1 MIAKALT
8 QKDINTVLLK
18 LYRKEKNCELIQGN
32 VFYNLSLIDAN
43 YGKLSSALLNRYSQV
58 TKYQNRIAALNALL
72 YNKIYNLYEKA
83 MSAIN
88 TYNSDVEAEAYWS
101 NEYNTAD
108 ANEAEARRNKEAAY
122 SNYEAA
128 QAEYTRI
135 SNDYDQR
142 ITNAILEKG
151 RKESELSDARAHL
164 AEKQTE
170 LANLQ
175 QLKDDFLTVSME
187 LLGDRLKFSQSN
199 VYPKTGSSYPDEG
212 NTWATAYCDSPYVE
226 ITKQSVIKY
235 ILDAQGET
243 EHFTLGGYTFGN
255 ILNRY
260 YLGVEYYNMFR
271 VIVGT
276 YDGGARFEGRGGTT
290 QTILSSTGNK
300 SSSSDV
306 QSALASAVADA
317 IAAIRSAVVSYA
329 NGIDTSAIEADIAAT
344 EAQITQL
351 ESDISNLETQIS
363 NLRSEKTAALEAQQ
377 AVIDGYYNQYTEYK
391 QQEEYFKNNKIM
403 FKMKRDAARTRKEK
417 SYEAAETSSGDYNDA
432 KDEYEGADK
441 DLLPELPEPWGH
453 MYSPDDEEPDPQD
466 GDSGGDQS
474 DSDD

>member
-83 MSAIN
+83 MRDIN

-101 NEYNTAD
+101 NEYDNASD
-108 ANEAEARRNKEAAY
+108 NEAAARRNKETAY

-142 ITNAILEKG
+142 ISAAQQQKYA
-151 RKESELSDARAHL
+151 KEARL
-164 AEKQTE
+164 AEKQSE
-170 LANLQ
+170 LANVE
-175 QLKDDFLTVSME
+175 QLIQDFRLVSNG
-187 LLGDRLKFSQSN
+187 LLGSKIKFGNSD
-199 VYPKTGSSYPDEG
+199 VYPLASSWTHPDTSAPWG
-212 NTWATAYCDSPYVE
+212 ISIDYDSVR
-226 ITKQSVIKY
+226 QY
-235 ILDAQGET
+235 IMDAQGT
-243 EHFTLGGYTFGN
+243 TNYFTLGSYTFTSAGGIWGLPIEYKLIPDSAGN
-255 ILNRY
+255 FVAAAQFYSSGGSQAILLQREVTGFSNAQQ
-260 YLGVEYYNMFR
+260 
-271 VIVGT
+271 VIA
-276 YDGGARFEGRGGTT
+276 D
-290 QTILSSTGNK
+290 
-300 SSSSDV
+300 
-306 QSALASAVADA
+306 AVA
-317 IAAIRSAVVSYA
+317 AAINAIKADVDHYRNEIS
-329 NGIDTSAIEADIAAT
+329 IEDIEAEIA
-344 EAQITQL
+344 QL

-377 AVIDGYYNQYTEYK
+377 AVIDGYYNQYTYYK
-391 QQEEYFKNNKIM
+391 QQEEYYKNNKLIY
-403 FKMKRDAARTRKEK
+403 KMKRDAARTRQEK
-417 SYEAAETSSGDYNDA
+417 SYEAAESSSGAYNDA
-432 KDEYEGADK
+432 KDEYEGEDK
-441 DLLPELPEPWGH
+441 DLLPELPEPWGGMH
-453 MYSPDDEEPDPQD
+453 SPDDEESDPQD

-474 DSDD
+474 DD

>member
-43 YGKLSSALLNRYSQV
+43 YGKLSSALLDRYSQV
-58 TKYQNRIAALNALL
+58 EKYKNRIAALNALL

-83 MSAIN
+83 MSDIN

-108 ANEAEARRNKEAAY
+108 ARQAEARRNKETAY
-122 SNYEAA
+122 SNYGAA
-128 QAEYTRI
+128 EAEYTRI
-135 SNDYDQR
+135 RNDYDQR
-142 ITNAILEKG
+142 ITDAILEKG

-199 VYPKTGSSYPDEG
+199 VYPNTGQSSQQGGG
-212 NTWATAYCDSPYVE
+212 NTWAVANCNNPYVE
-226 ITKQSVIKY
+226 ITKQSVINY

-243 EHFTLGGYTFGN
+243 DHFTLGGYTFSN
-255 ILNRY
+255 ISNRY

-271 VIVGT
+271 TVPGT
-276 YDGGARFEGRGGTT
+276 YDGGVHFEGRGGST

-317 IAAIRSAVVSYA
+317 IAAIRSAVASYA
-329 NGIDTSAIEADIAAT
+329 NGIDTSTIEADIAAT

-351 ESDISNLETQIS
+351 ENEIDYLENTTIP

-377 AVIDGYYNQYTEYK
+377 AVIDNYYNQYTEYK
-391 QQEEYFKNNKIM
+391 QQEEYYKNNKLI

-417 SYEAAETSSGDYNDA
+417 SYEAAEISSENYNDA
-432 KDEYEGADK
+432 KDSYEGADK
-441 DLLPELPEPWGH
+441 DLLPELPEPWGDMH
-453 MYSPDDEEPDPQD
+453 SPDDEEPDPQD
-466 GDSGGDQS
+466 GEGGGSQS
-474 DSDD
+474 DD

>member
-43 YGKLSSALLNRYSQV
+43 YGKLSSALLDRYSQV
-58 TKYQNRIAALNALL
+58 EKYKNRIAALNALL

-83 MSAIN
+83 MRDIN
-88 TYNSDVEAEAYWS
+88 TYNADVEAEAYWS
-101 NEYNTAD
+101 NEYNNAS
-108 ANEAEARRNKEAAY
+108 ANEAAARRNKETAY
-122 SNYEAA
+122 SNYEDA

-175 QLKDDFLTVSME
+175 QLKDDFVAVSLK
-187 LLGDRLKFSQSN
+187 LLSDRIKFSDSSIYPITGQSSQ
-199 VYPKTGSSYPDEG
+199 KSGG
-212 NTWATAYCDSPYVE
+212 NTWDTPNVSRPGVE
-226 ITKQSVIKY
+226 ITEQSVINY

-243 EHFTLGGYTFGN
+243 SHFTLGGYVFSN
-255 ILNRY
+255 ISGQYFLV
-260 YLGVEYYNMFR
+260 VEYYNMFR
-271 VIVGT
+271 TTPGT
-276 YDGGARFEGRGGTT
+276 YDGGAHFLGSGSST
-290 QTILSSTGNK
+290 QTILSSTGDK
-300 SSSSDV
+300 SSSSAV
-306 QSALASAVADA
+306 QSAIADA
-317 IAAIRSAVVSYA
+317 VEDAIIAIRSAVGVYA
-329 NGIDTSAIEADIAAT
+329 NEIDTSTIEADIAAT

-351 ESDISNLETQIS
+351 ESDISSLETQID
-363 NLRSEKTAALEAQQ
+363 NLRNQKTAALEAQQ
-377 AVIDGYYNQYTEYK
+377 TVINNYYNQYTEYK
-391 QQEEYFKNNKIM
+391 QQEEYYKNNKLI

-417 SYEAAETSSGDYNDA
+417 SYEAAETSSEAYNDA

-441 DLLPELPEPWGH
+441 ELLPELPEPWGDMH
-453 MYSPDDEEPDPQD
+453 SPDDEEENDT
-466 GDSGGDQS
+466 GN
-474 DSDD
+474 DDDL